1 MVDRQVRDCG
11 DRVRHW
17 IVDARPGLPRV
28 PTDGLLPDPLRPA
41 PLRGLAPPLRERGER
56 EITGYEP
63 LEGSLPYRATPLLD
77 SKTGI
82 LLLLYYSP
90 A

>member
-1 MVDRQVRDCG
+1 
-11 DRVRHW
+11 
-17 IVDARPGLPRV
+17 
-28 PTDGLLPDPLRPA
+28 
-41 PLRGLAPPLRERGER
+41 
-56 EITGYEP
+56 